1 MTFEQA
7 IATQPVWIFW
17 WLNWMLVGVF
27 APPLVLLIWRQSRIA
42 AVISIIANVA
52 AGLGVVWI
60 FNQLGYVKQMG
71 ITHVL
76 LWTPLAIYLFKQIKR
91 HDMPK
96 WPRLIIGVMFATI
109 MVSLAFDYVDVLR
122 YILGERSPL
131 V

>member
-27 APPLVLLIWRQSRIA
+27 APPLVLLIWQQSRMA

-60 FNQLGYVKQMG
+60 FNQLGYVKLMG

-91 HDMPK
+91 PDMPK